1 MATCFFFFCRVGVD
15 AAVAERPEQV
25 LPQAPV
31 VRPVLAPHAGVL
43 TSYDVRQ
50 VGMAVVELGGG
61 RTRPDASIDP
71 SVGLTQLPLVGQAF
85 AQGDPLVTVHAAS
98 EEAWQAAQHRL
109 LGAMVFDGDEQLP
122 DVVVGHVG

>member
-1 MATCFFFFCRVGVD
+1 MGGD
-15 AAVAERPEQV
+15 ANVAERPGQV

-31 VRPVLAPHAGVL
+31 VRPVLAPQAGTL

-71 SVGLTQLPLVGQAF
+71 SVGLTRLPLVGQTVAR
-85 AQGDPLVTVHAAS
+85 GDALMTVHAAD
-98 EEAWQAAQHRL
+98 EQAWQAAQQRL
-109 LGAMVFDGDEQLP
+109 LGAMVFDGELQLP